1 MNSTDPLLTTLLDLL
16 YELRDADF
24 PLVLGGGYG
33 LYLRQARLQESG
45 EPSLLEAIPPLRAT
59 NDLDVFLHTE
69 VITDSERLRPL
80 RDALDRLGFKVIPSA
95 QNYQFARKF
104 TLAGQDWD
112 IKIDLLAKTPDR
124 SVFPHIKVDERRVR
138 PHPSVGLHAHRT
150 DEAIAIEDNMTT
162 VTVTGLRS
170 SGDLYTGKISLPS
183 SYASLMMK
191 LYALRDQWE
200 SAEKGFGRKHA
211 IDLYTLIALMTEPE
225 YHTSQ
230 ELSRRY
236 QVTAEGREAGRIT
249 GALFRDDSGMGVLRM
264 KEHGT
269 LPANAD
275 IAAFVTILQELF
287 PEAAKATS

>member
-1 MNSTDPLLTTLLDLL
+1 MNVVDPLLTTLLDLL

-33 LYLRQARLQESG
+33 LYLRQEQLQESG

-80 RDALDRLGFKVIPSA
+80 RQALDRLGFTVIPSA

-124 SVFPHIKVDERRVR
+124 SVFPHVKVDERRVR

-150 DEAIAIEDNMTT
+150 DEAIALEDNMTT
-162 VTVTGLRS
+162 VTVTGPRS
-170 SGDLYTGKISLPS
+170 NGERYTGQLSLPS
-183 SYASLMMK
+183 TYASLMMK
-191 LYALRDQWE
+191 LYALRDQWA
-200 SAEKGFGRKHA
+200 STEKGFGRKHA

-236 QVTAEGREAGRIT
+236 QATMEGREAGRIT
-249 GALFRDDSGMGVLRM
+249 KALFKDDSGMGVLRM

-269 LPANAD
+269 LPAQAD
-275 IAAFVTILQELF
+275 IAVFLSVLKELF
-287 PEAAKATS
+287 PDR